1 MKFQME
7 FYLVVKSM
15 GYRNMVVMYFQDSG
29 TLRQEV
35 YFKFQVNL
43 GYGQSTQPARVTQ
56 QVRGGAG
63 N

>member
-1 MKFQME
+1 ME

-56 QVRGGAG
+56 QEPIS
-63 N
+63 